1 MTTSEKTRSQ
11 IKADDVYAE
20 LRSRNPFL
28 WIRTSEERRATG
40 YIVQA
45 AAAAKMVVRL
55 WDIAGGSTD
64 INGVPDDVVSEEPP
78 DPEAVLKA
86 IRERASDVRGK
97 EQCVWILRDYP
108 TWLQGPSNAITL
120 RRLRTLIDWL
130 PEQPLA
136 HSIIIMSPTADVPP
150 ELRSVAK
157 VIEWPL
163 PDRAELGAAL
173 DAAVAPYVEKGKIDA
188 LTNGARAAAI
198 DAAVGLCDQEAQA
211 SFAKSLVQ
219 FRRIDAKAVTQ
230 EKKRAITQTG
240 GAEWIDPLDGGM
252 DAVGGLD
259 EVKEWLDQISLAY
272 SPAAR
277 AYGLPAPKGA
287 LLAGVPGCGKSLLI
301 RAVASAQGVPCIKI
315 DLGAMKGK
323 FVGESEANIRKVFGV
338 AEALGRCILW
348 IDEIE
353 KAMAGSTDGS
363 ADGGVSADALGFLLT
378 WMQEHPGEAFVMATA
393 NDASKLP
400 AELLRKGRFDEVWWV
415 DFPNPE
421 ERKAVMAATLRTFK
435 RDPSIVDLDAIA
447 DATNTFTG
455 AEIAALV
462 PAAMFAAFADSGR
475 EINTDDILTAA
486 IPVVPMATS
495 QAEKLAKLKESLKAR
510 PATRSQQAVA
520 VVTSGGRR
528 ALDI

>member
-45 AAAAKMVVRL
+45 AAAAKMMVRL

-219 FRRIDAKAVTQ
+219 FRRIDA
-230 EKKRAITQTG
+230 
-240 GAEWIDPLDGGM
+240 
-252 DAVGGLD
+252 
-259 EVKEWLDQISLAY
+259 
-272 SPAAR
+272 
-277 AYGLPAPKGA
+277 
-287 LLAGVPGCGKSLLI
+287 
-301 RAVASAQGVPCIKI
+301 
-315 DLGAMKGK
+315 
-323 FVGESEANIRKVFGV
+323 
-338 AEALGRCILW
+338 
-348 IDEIE
+348 
-353 KAMAGSTDGS
+353 
-363 ADGGVSADALGFLLT
+363 
-378 WMQEHPGEAFVMATA
+378 
-393 NDASKLP
+393 
-400 AELLRKGRFDEVWWV
+400 
-415 DFPNPE
+415 
-421 ERKAVMAATLRTFK
+421 
-435 RDPSIVDLDAIA
+435 
-447 DATNTFTG
+447 
-455 AEIAALV
+455 
-462 PAAMFAAFADSGR
+462 
-475 EINTDDILTAA
+475 
-486 IPVVPMATS
+486 
-495 QAEKLAKLKESLKAR
+495 
-510 PATRSQQAVA
+510 
-520 VVTSGGRR
+520 
-528 ALDI
+528 